1 MSVKP
6 EIPIFRS
13 FNTFLQPKEPLI
25 HILHHS
31 TLRLYC
37 LLLSIFMRPE
47 VISESDNKL
56 SFDIEDPVLNVYLLE
71 Q

>member
-1 MSVKP
+1 
-6 EIPIFRS
+6 
-13 FNTFLQPKEPLI
+13 
-25 HILHHS
+25 
-31 TLRLYC
+31 
-37 LLLSIFMRPE
+37 MRPE